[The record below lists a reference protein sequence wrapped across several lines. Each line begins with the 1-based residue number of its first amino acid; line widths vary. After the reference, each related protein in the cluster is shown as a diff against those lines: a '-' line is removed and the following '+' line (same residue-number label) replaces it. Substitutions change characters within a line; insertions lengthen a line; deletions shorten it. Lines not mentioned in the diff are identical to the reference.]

1 MELHDTTLKSIQLSE
16 SLEDYMETIFELVRD
31 NKLARIKDIAKARDV
46 RSASVIP
53 AMRRLSEMGLITYE
67 KREYIDLTPA
77 GERVARR
84 VYARHRLL
92 TRFFRDI
99 LGIPN
104 EFAQK
109 DACALEHSLS
119 DEGMDHIVRFFEFI
133 QSCPEGGDV
142 IARLQTC
149 SLVNS
154 DKKQCTGGCAI
165 RHKEHVPSP
174 AQMKTLR
181 QIKPGESCNIIR
193 INGTGAIRQRI
204 LDMGLMPGI
213 NVYVERVSPAGDP
226 MWIKFQGSQLSL
238 RLKEAETVLVNPE

>member
-1 MELHDTTLKSIQLSE
+1 MNDPDTPIVQLSE

-53 AMRRLSEMGLITYE
+53 AMRRLSDLGLITYE
-67 KREYIDLTPA
+67 KREYIDLTPE

-99 LGIPN
+99 LGIPH

-119 DEGMDHIVRFFEFI
+119 DVGMDHIVRFFEFI

-142 IARLQTC
+142 ISRLQTC

-154 DKKQCTGGCAI
+154 DKKQCTGGCAVH
-165 RHKEHVPSP
+165 REDRVVNQ
-174 AQMKTLR
+174 AQMKSLR
-181 QIKPGESCNIIR
+181 QMKPGQSCNVVR

-213 NVYVERVSPAGDP
+213 NIYVERLSPAGDP

-238 RLKEAETVLVNPE
+238 RLKEAEMVLVVSEDT

>member
-1 MELHDTTLKSIQLSE
+1 
-16 SLEDYMETIFELVRD
+16 METIFELVRD

-67 KREYIDLTPA
+67 KREYIDLTEA
-77 GERVARR
+77 GEKVARR

-92 TRFFRDI
+92 ARFFRDI

-104 EFAQK
+104 DFAQK

-119 DEGMDHIVRFFEFI
+119 DVGMDHIVRFFEFI
-133 QSCPEGGDV
+133 QSCPDGGDV
-142 IARLQTC
+142 ISRLKSC
-149 SLVNS
+149 ALVNS
-154 DKKQCTGGCAI
+154 DKKQCTGGCTSNHGKRTASSA
-165 RHKEHVPSP
+165 E
-174 AQMKTLR
+174 MKTLE
-181 QIKPGESCNIIR
+181 QMKPGEYCNVVR
-193 INGTGAIRQRI
+193 ISGIGAIRQRI

-213 NVYVERVSPAGDP
+213 HIYIERVSPAGDP

-238 RLKEAETVLVNPE
+238 RLKEAAMVLVKPE

>member
-1 MELHDTTLKSIQLSE
+1 MSAEETPIVHLSE

-53 AMRRLSEMGLITYE
+53 AMRRLSDMGLITYE

-99 LGIPN
+99 LGIPHDA
-104 EFAQK
+104 AQK

-149 SLVNS
+149 ALVNS
-154 DKKQCTGGCAI
+154 DHKQCTGGCSLHDTG
-165 RHKEHVPSP
+165 RV
-174 AQMKTLR
+174 AQHEKLKTLK
-181 QIKPGESCNIIR
+181 QVKPGESCNVVR
-193 INGTGAIRQRI
+193 ISGKGAIRQRI
-204 LDMGLMPGI
+204 LDMGLLPGI
-213 NVYVERVSPAGDP
+213 NIYVERLSPAGDP

-238 RLKEAETVLVNPE
+238 RLKEAEMVLVDPEEA

>member
-1 MELHDTTLKSIQLSE
+1 MTDEEIPMVQLSE

-119 DEGMDHIVRFFEFI
+119 DVGMDYIVRFFEFI

-142 IARLQTC
+142 ISRLQSC
-149 SLVNS
+149 ALVNS
-154 DKKQCTGGCAI
+154 DKKQCTGGCTVQRNERQVIA
-165 RHKEHVPSP
+165 E
-174 AQMKTLR
+174 QMKSLR
-181 QIKPGESCNIIR
+181 EMKPGQSCNVVR
-193 INGTGAIRQRI
+193 ISGTGAIRQRI

-213 NVYVERVSPAGDP
+213 NIYVERLSPAGDP

-238 RLKEAETVLVNPE
+238 RLKEAQMVLVEPEVK

>member
-1 MELHDTTLKSIQLSE
+1 MSTENTPIMQLSE

-31 NKLARIKDIAKARDV
+31 NKLARIKDIARARDV

-53 AMRRLSEMGLITYE
+53 AMRRLSEMGLINYE
-67 KREYIDLTPA
+67 KREYIDLTPE

-84 VYARHRLL
+84 VYSRHRLL

-119 DEGMDHIVRFFEFI
+119 DVGMDHIVRFFEFI

-142 IARLQTC
+142 IGRLQTC
-149 SLVNS
+149 QLVNG
-154 DKKQCTGGCAI
+154 DRKQCSGGCAVHADE
-165 RHKEHVPSP
+165 RVVAQ
-174 AQMKTLR
+174 AQMETLK
-181 QIKPGESCNIIR
+181 QMSPGQSCTVVR
-193 INGTGAIRQRI
+193 ISGTGAIRQRI
-204 LDMGLMPGI
+204 LDMGLMPGVNI
-213 NVYVERVSPAGDP
+213 YVERLSPAGDP

-238 RLKEAETVLVNPE
+238 RLKEAETVLVDPEEA